1 MSPDWRIYYDDGS
14 TFDSLMGEPHTA
26 PPEGFVCAVG
36 YDETGTR
43 YIMHGWD
50 FYQWDQ
56 EGSQWWGMDRFGL
69 HDRLRRNLVYAYKEG
84 RTVTKK
90 AFNDLMAAADRDPDF
105 PRGAR

>member
-1 MSPDWRIYYDDGS
+1 MPDWRIYYADGS
-14 TFDSLMGEPHTA
+14 TFDSGQGEPHDA

-50 FYQWDQ
+50 FYQWDKAS
-56 EGSQWWGMDRFGL
+56 SQWWGMDRMGL

-84 RTVTKK
+84 RTVTK
-90 AFNDLMAAADRDPDF
+90 ADFQKTMSRADADPDF
-105 PRGAR
+105 PRGRRL